1 MRGLKLWL
9 AAIYV
14 LLLGACVAPVVLT
27 AIAAL
32 PARAG

>member
-1 MRGLKLWL
+1 MRQLKLL

-14 LLLGACVAPVVLT
+14 LLLGACVASVVLT